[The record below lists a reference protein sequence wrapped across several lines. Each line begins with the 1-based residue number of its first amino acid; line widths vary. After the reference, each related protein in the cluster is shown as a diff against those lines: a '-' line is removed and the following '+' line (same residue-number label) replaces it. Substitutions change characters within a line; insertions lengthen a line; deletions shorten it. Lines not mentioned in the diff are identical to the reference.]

1 MYPPRVWK
9 RLTRVGIE
17 PKDKRER
24 KIESHARKR
33 FNTPVVQAMREVCL
47 GQPQLRSENAFR
59 VGKVVCKGEDLQLLL
74 QPKVVAPDGS
84 ERILSVLVDSGAEA
98 NLIRLGLFEK
108 MLKPAKSP
116 VRLAAVNGTTLD
128 GGNEEITLKRYFDAV
143 LRDGG
148 EEKK

>member
-1 MYPPRVWK
+1 M
-9 RLTRVGIE
+9 
-17 PKDKRER
+17 
-24 KIESHARKR
+24 
-33 FNTPVVQAMREVCL
+33 
-47 GQPQLRSENAFR
+47 RSENAFR